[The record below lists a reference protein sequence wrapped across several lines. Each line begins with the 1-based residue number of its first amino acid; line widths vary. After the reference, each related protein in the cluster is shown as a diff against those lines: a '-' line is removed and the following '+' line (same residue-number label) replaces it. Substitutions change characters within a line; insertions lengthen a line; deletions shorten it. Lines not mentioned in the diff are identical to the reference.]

1 MDKNS
6 DTENLMSGGYS
17 WSPDLENFVKEE
29 NYKYS
34 YLLNKMII
42 EKECDSLLIKIITI
56 SVFQKSNKSTICI
69 LRGVIHDEMDLDE
82 YVIENPENKN
92 LRVLF

>member
-1 MDKNS
+1 MKSVIVSKNS

-34 YLLNKMII
+34 DLLNKMII
-42 EKECDSLLIKIITI
+42 EKECDSLLI
-56 SVFQKSNKSTICI
+56 
-69 LRGVIHDEMDLDE
+69 
-82 YVIENPENKN
+82 
-92 LRVLF
+92 

>member
-34 YLLNKMII
+34 DLLNKMII
-42 EKECDSLLIKIITI
+42 ENKCDSLLI
-56 SVFQKSNKSTICI
+56 
-69 LRGVIHDEMDLDE
+69 
-82 YVIENPENKN
+82 
-92 LRVLF
+92 